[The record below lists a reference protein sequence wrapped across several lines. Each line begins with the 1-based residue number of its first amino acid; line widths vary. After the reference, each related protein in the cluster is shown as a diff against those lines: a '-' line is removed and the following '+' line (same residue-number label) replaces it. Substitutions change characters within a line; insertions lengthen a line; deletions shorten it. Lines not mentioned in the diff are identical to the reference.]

1 MINATE
7 RSNGYS
13 NIWNTEAMPK
23 GQADMFQ
30 KVDKNGDSGIDQTE
44 FSQFARK
51 LIETEGSGANPRD
64 VFTQYDANSDDSLNS
79 GELSTLMQDNAPPP
93 PPPPGGGTQDN
104 APQSPMAVQEAVS
117 NYGMNMSTDELSALA
132 NSLANQTR
140 TSEANT
146 KEASAM
152 TSDFLKKIQEIINN
166 KEVSSKDGSSR
177 ISIMT

>member
-13 NIWNTEAMPK
+13 NIWNTEAIPK
-23 GQADMFQ
+23 GQADLFQ
-30 KVDKNGDSGIDQTE
+30 KVDKNGDSGIDRTE

-51 LIETEGSGANPRD
+51 LIETEGFGANPQD
-64 VFTQYDANSDDSLNS
+64 VFTQYDANSDDSLSS

-93 PPPPGGGTQDN
+93 PPSGGTQDN
-104 APQSPMAVQEAVS
+104 AHQSPMAVQEAVS

-152 TSDFLKKIQEIINN
+152 TSDFLKKLQEIINN